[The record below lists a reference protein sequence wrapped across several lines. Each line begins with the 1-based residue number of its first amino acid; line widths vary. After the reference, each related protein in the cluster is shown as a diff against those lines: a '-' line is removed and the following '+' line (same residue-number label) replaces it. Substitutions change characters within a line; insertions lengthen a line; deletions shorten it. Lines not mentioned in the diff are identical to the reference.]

1 MNIQTSQSVANSFC
15 QLLRLEKFLHI
26 RAMHTDTS
34 SRIQPFSLGAIH
46 SYAIFYLPRCCKVYN
61 YQFGASFRHFRLK
74 MAVIFYNYYIVRCRH
89 FDRGETSLAEKD

>member
-1 MNIQTSQSVANSFC
+1 MTTGNNKDERGTIISPNVNKSEHPQIF
-15 QLLRLEKFLHI
+15 
-26 RAMHTDTS
+26 

-89 FDRGETSLAEKD
+89 LDRGETSLAEKD